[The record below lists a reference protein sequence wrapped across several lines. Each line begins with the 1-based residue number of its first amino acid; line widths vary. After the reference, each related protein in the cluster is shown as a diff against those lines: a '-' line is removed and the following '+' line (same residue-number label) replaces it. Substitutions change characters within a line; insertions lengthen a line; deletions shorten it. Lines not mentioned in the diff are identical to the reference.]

1 MFGNVPADSRKSNVA
16 SSAAL
21 VSGNITSTKATSTLQ
36 NWSVPGYTF
45 HSVIGYVPKNFLT
58 NQKFMPDFAYFNA
71 VPDQDSQP
79 IPLVSDPN
87 ILLLPIGA
95 SICGIYLTNNGV
107 EVTTSEVF
115 NGFAKPQAPAPGVI
129 IVEIAAINIT
139 SYVINNNNNKQRG
152 LRKMAVKPNVFK
164 SLNDPLIGFN
174 LLGNITLTDLNSVGG
189 LGKGISGSPLDIN
202 IAIENPNFVVAAPA
216 PALLS
221 STFGIAFGLSQATPG
236 ITLLTG
242 SLGVVI
248 SYILPGP
255 SFGTVTPL

>member
-16 SSAAL
+16 TSAAL

-58 NQKFMPDFAYFNA
+58 NQKFLPDYAYFNA

-79 IPLVSDPN
+79 IPSVSDPN

-107 EVTTSEVF
+107 EFTSSEVF
-115 NGFAKPQAPAPGVI
+115 NGFAKPQAPAPGGI
-129 IVEIAAINIT
+129 IVNIAAVNIT
-139 SYVINNNNNKQRG
+139 SYVINNNNKQRG

-164 SLNDPLIGFN
+164 SLNDPSIGFN
-174 LLGNITLTDLNSVGG
+174 LLGNITLTDLNAVGG

-221 STFGIAFGLSQATPG
+221 STFGIAFGIEQETPG
-236 ITLLTG
+236 TTLLTC
-242 SLGVVI
+242 SLGFFI

>member
-1 MFGNVPADSRKSNVA
+1 MFGNGPADSRKSNVA
-16 SSAAL
+16 TSAAL

-58 NQKFMPDFAYFNA
+58 NQKFLPDFAFFNA

-79 IPLVSDPN
+79 IPSVSDPN
-87 ILLLPIGA
+87 ILLLPMGA

-107 EVTTSEVF
+107 EFTTSEVF
-115 NGFAKPQAPAPGVI
+115 NGFAKPQAPAPGGI
-129 IVEIAAINIT
+129 IVDIAAINIT
-139 SYVINNNNNKQRG
+139 SYVINNNKPKS

-164 SLNDPLIGFN
+164 SLSDPLKGVT
-174 LLGNITLTDLNSVGG
+174 LLGNITLSELNAVGG

-202 IAIENPNFVVAAPA
+202 IAIDSPNFVVAAPA
-216 PALLS
+216 PALQS
-221 STFGIAFGLSQATPG
+221 STFGIAFGIEQETPG
-236 ITLLTG
+236 TTLLTG

>member
-58 NQKFMPDFAYFNA
+58 NQKFLPDFVYFNA

-79 IPLVSDPN
+79 IPSVSDPN

-107 EVTTSEVF
+107 EFTTSGVF
-115 NGFAKPQAPAPGVI
+115 NGFAKPQAPAPEGITVG
-129 IVEIAAINIT
+129 IAAINIT
-139 SYVINNNNNKQRG
+139 SPVINNNNQRG

-164 SLNDPLIGFN
+164 SLSDPLIGFG
-174 LLGNITLTDLNSVGG
+174 LLGNITLSQLNAVGG

-202 IAIENPNFVVAAPA
+202 IAIDAPNFVVAAPA

-221 STFGIAFGLSQATPG
+221 STFGIAFGIEQETPG
-236 ITLLTG
+236 TTLLTG
-242 SLGVVI
+242 SLGVII

>member
-16 SSAAL
+16 TSAAL

-58 NQKFMPDFAYFNA
+58 NQKFLPDFAYFNA

-79 IPLVSDPN
+79 IPSVSDPN

-107 EVTTSEVF
+107 ELTSSEVF
-115 NGFAKPQAPAPGVI
+115 NGFAKPQKPYSGILVS
-129 IVEIAAINIT
+129 IALVNI
-139 SYVINNNNNKQRG
+139 SNLVNNNNNNNPKS

-164 SLNDPLIGFN
+164 SLSGTFD
-174 LLGNITLTDLNSVGG
+174 LLGNITLSQLNAVGG
-189 LGKGISGSPLDIN
+189 LGKGINGSPLDIN
-202 IAIENPNFVVAAPA
+202 ISMDNPNLWQVATPL
-216 PALLS
+216 PALPS
-221 STFGIAFGLSQATPG
+221 STFGIAFGIEQETPG